1 MIEANPE
8 LLMINALREHI
19 VLQHVNQT
27 ELQFSD
33 IQGGS
38 FPDRKTCIFYLS
50 LRNLVANPQYLSSC
64 TFNIEF
70 ERLILIC
77 YVDTPDVNSIEAVN
91 KFCCLNAISLILA
104 WDNAELGRYVET
116 ITVLLKETGIGEC
129 NNLDFLTITFST
141 LSEITCLNKLDVST
155 FINIFPDL
163 LIVLNTS
170 VLGFASVPG
179 IGMRKAQHITS
190 LVQNAFH

>member
-1 MIEANPE
+1 
-8 LLMINALREHI
+8 
-19 VLQHVNQT
+19 
-27 ELQFSD
+27 
-33 IQGGS
+33 
-38 FPDRKTCIFYLS
+38 
-50 LRNLVANPQYLSSC
+50 
-64 TFNIEF
+64 
-70 ERLILIC
+70 
-77 YVDTPDVNSIEAVN
+77 VNSIEAVN

-179 IGMRKAQHITS
+179 IGMQKAQHITS

>member
-8 LLMINALREHI
+8 LLMNNALRGHI
-19 VLQHVNQT
+19 VLQYVNQT

-155 FINIFPDL
+155 FIKFSNEKDVL
-163 LIVLNTS
+163 LRAYRTCPS
-170 VLGFASVPG
+170 ALGFAGVPESG
-179 IGMRKAQHITS
+179 T
-190 LVQNAFH
+190 

>member
-1 MIEANPE
+1 MYIKSRLKNG
-8 LLMINALREHI
+8 LKL
-19 VLQHVNQT
+19 
-27 ELQFSD
+27 
-33 IQGGS
+33 
-38 FPDRKTCIFYLS
+38 KTCIFYLS

-141 LSEITCLNKLDVST
+141 LSEIYYIIEKPLSK
-155 FINIFPDL
+155 IN
-163 LIVLNTS
+163 N
-170 VLGFASVPG
+170 
-179 IGMRKAQHITS
+179 
-190 LVQNAFH
+190 